1 MRLGP
6 SRLALAAALALS
18 GVCAALVPA
27 SAGAQ
32 AYFGQ
37 NQVQFKQIT
46 WRVMR
51 SEHFD
56 VHYYQEEEEAA
67 KMVARMAER
76 SYARL
81 SRLLGY
87 EFRERKPIVV
97 FASRGDFAQNNVTG
111 DLGEGTGG
119 VTDALRQR
127 NMFFTGQD
135 MGETEHVLTH
145 EMVHQFQ
152 YDIQFRGRTG
162 AAMVASDISTE
173 PLPLW
178 FAEGM
183 AEYLSIG
190 PHHPATDA
198 ILRDAALNG
207 NIPSVEQM
215 TRSPERWFPYR
226 YGEGFWRFIGKRW
239 GDEIIGEI
247 LQASVTSGVD
257 RAFKRFTGYE
267 LADLGDEWKETVQ
280 MQYLPG
286 IASLE
291 RPRKVA
297 QPLLNERRTG
307 GIIPVYVAPALSND
321 GRQIVYISTGSLLR
335 AEVFLDL
342 YLADATTGKRLKR
355 LTNSTLNPE
364 TEELR
369 YAYSQSA
376 FSPDGRQLAYT
387 AQRQG
392 KDVLYLLDVRSRRVV
407 RRLDTDLDQMIGP
420 SWSPDGRRIVFSGSK
435 GGFTNLYVID
445 ADGRNLRALTNDYN
459 GAVMP
464 AWSPDGRKVAFVSDR
479 GPTTDLALLK
489 FSKWQINIL
498 DLETNRIETI
508 PGQGGKN
515 LNPQWAPDGKSIAFI
530 SDRTGIA
537 QVFLYDFDTKEH
549 YQLTKFVGGV
559 SSVTENSPAM
569 TWAHQADKLA
579 FVYMD
584 NGDYTIWSV
593 SNPRQLKKEPFVEA
607 AAVVA
612 SGAPAG
618 QGAAPGGGQ
627 AAAPTPRDS
636 AGRAQAQAA
645 RDVQAIAQQAVQAA
659 RDSSGGRRLSLYR
672 TGDNVRPSGQLP
684 PPGAPGSVPATSVA
698 ALLDSVAL
706 ALPPE
711 SSLKE
716 EPYKPTLRP
725 EYISRPSIGY
735 AQENYGRGV
744 YGGTTLVFGDLLGN
758 RQLAVSA
765 SLNGRLE
772 EAQAFVAF
780 QNSSR
785 RLMWATGALQVPY
798 FFISNY
804 AQTPFDN
811 NGVASQY
818 QTLERY
824 VIRQAFLQGAYPLN
838 RFERFELGTQ
848 FTSIDRASMFLSQQY
863 NVYGFGTGIYVDSIR
878 GGGTL
883 NYLSPYAAYV
893 SDNALQG
900 LTGPIYGHRYRL
912 ELRPNLAGDS
922 SWVNYLVDARRYDA
936 ILFNFL
942 TLATRFNAD
951 LSVGKG
957 ELRYPKYIGYPYYV
971 RGYDRENYNAS
982 DCGTNGSNGT
992 SHSAA
997 TCSLVQLLGSRIAIA
1012 SAELRFPLV
1021 RRFDLGVLPI
1031 SLPPIDGLFFY
1042 DAGMA
1047 WSGGQQISLTQP
1059 DNYDF
1064 TKQRYPLRSYGYG
1077 IRVNLF
1083 NIAILRWDYAVPRD
1097 GFYKQGY
1104 WQFSIGPS
1112 Y

>member
-1 MRLGP
+1 MRRRIP
-6 SRLALAAALALS
+6 RLTAAVAI
-18 GVCAALVPA
+18 AALVACLSPA
-27 SAGAQ
+27 RGAAQ

-46 WRVMR
+46 WRVIR
-51 SEHFD
+51 TDHFD

-67 KMVARMAER
+67 KTVARMAER

-87 EFRERKPIVV
+87 EFRERKPIVF

-127 NMFFTGQD
+127 NMFFAGQD

-162 AAMVASDISTE
+162 AAMMASDMSSE

-178 FAEGM
+178 YAEGM

-198 ILRDAALNG
+198 VMRDAALNG
-207 NIPSVEQM
+207 NLPTIQQM
-215 TRSPERWFPYR
+215 TQSPDRWFPYR
-226 YGEGFWRFIGKRW
+226 YGEAFWRFIGKRW

-247 LQASVTSGVD
+247 LQSTATSGVS
-257 RAFKRFTGYE
+257 RSFKRFTGYE
-267 LADLGDEWKETVQ
+267 LDDLGDEWKET
-280 MQYLPG
+280 MQTDYLPG
-286 IASLE
+286 IAALE

-307 GIIPVYVAPALSND
+307 GIIPVYVAPALSSD
-321 GRQIVYISTGSLLR
+321 GRQIAYISTGSLLR

-342 YLADATTGKRLKR
+342 YLADATTGKRIKR

-376 FSPDGRQLAYT
+376 FTPDGRTLAYT
-387 AQRQG
+387 AQREG
-392 KDVLYLLDVRSRRVV
+392 KDVLYLLDVRSRRIV
-407 RRLDTDLDQMIGP
+407 RRLDTGLDQMIGP

-435 GGFTNLYVID
+435 SGFSNLYMID
-445 ADGRNLRALTNDYN
+445 ADGRNLRALTNDFF

-464 AWSPDGRKVAFVSDR
+464 SWSPDGRRIAFVSDR
-479 GPTTDLALLK
+479 GQKTDISLLR
-489 FSKWQINIL
+489 FSRWEINIF
-498 DLETNRIETI
+498 DLETNKVETI
-508 PGQGGKN
+508 PAQGGKN
-515 LNPQWAPDGKSIAFI
+515 LNPQWAPDGKSLAYI

-537 QVFLYDFDTKEH
+537 QLFLYDFDAHEH
-549 YQLTKFVGGV
+549 YQLTKFIGGI

-569 TWAHQADKLA
+569 TWARQADKLA

-584 NGDYTIWSV
+584 NGEYTIWSL
-593 SNPRQLKKEPFVEA
+593 SNPRQYRGDPYREPA
-607 AAVVA
+607 PVVA
-612 SGAPAG
+612 L
-618 QGAAPGGGQ
+618 GAAPAASGTAAARP
-627 AAAPTPRDS
+627 AAAPGDS
-636 AGRAQAQAA
+636 AASAQAEAA
-645 RDVQAIAQQAVQAA
+645 QAVRALAQKAVDAA
-659 RDSSGGRRLSLYR
+659 RDSTSGRRLSLYR
-672 TGDNVRPSGQLP
+672 TGDSLRPSALLP
-684 PPGAPGSVPATSVA
+684 PPGAPGSQPATSVA
-698 ALLDSVAL
+698 ALLDSAAL
-706 ALPPE
+706 ALPSE

-744 YGGTTLVFGDLLGN
+744 YGGTTLIFGDLLGN

-772 EAQAFVAF
+772 EAQGFFAF
-780 QNSSR
+780 QNSAR
-785 RLMWATGALQVPY
+785 RVTWAVGALQTPY
-798 FFISNY
+798 FFLSNY
-804 AQTPFDN
+804 AQTGFDQ

-818 QTLERY
+818 QTLERF
-824 VIRQAFLQGAYPLN
+824 VIRQGFLQGAYPLN
-838 RFERFELGTQ
+838 RFNRIELGSQ
-848 FTSIDRASMFLSQQY
+848 FTSIDRASMFLSQQFS
-863 NVYGFGTGIYVDSIR
+863 VYGYGSGVYVDSIR
-878 GGGTL
+878 GSGTL
-883 NYLSPYAAYV
+883 NYLSPYTAYV

-951 LSVGKG
+951 LAVGRG
-957 ELRYPKYIGYPYYV
+957 ELRYPKYIGYPYYI
-971 RGYDRENYNAS
+971 RGYDRENYNSA
-982 DCGTNGSNGT
+982 DCGTNGSDGK
-992 SHSAA
+992 SSSAS
-997 TCSLVQLLGSRIAIA
+997 TCSLVQLLGSRVVIAN
-1012 SAELRFPLV
+1012 AELRFPLI
-1021 RRFDLGVLPI
+1021 RRFDLGILPI
-1031 SLPPIDGLFFY
+1031 SLPPIDGAFFY

-1047 WSGGQQISLTQP
+1047 WSSGQQPSLTQP

-1064 TKQRYPLRSYGYG
+1064 TRQRFMLRSYGYG
-1077 IRVNLF
+1077 IRMNLF
-1083 NIAILRWDYAVPRD
+1083 NIAVLRWDYAVPRD
-1097 GFYKQGY
+1097 GFYRQGH